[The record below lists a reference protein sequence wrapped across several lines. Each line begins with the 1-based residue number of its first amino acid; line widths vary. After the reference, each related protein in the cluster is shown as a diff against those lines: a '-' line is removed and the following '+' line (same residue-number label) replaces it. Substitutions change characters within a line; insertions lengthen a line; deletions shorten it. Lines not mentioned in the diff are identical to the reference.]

1 MYAVVVIAGVEV
13 VVKFKSMD
21 AVVVVIEV
29 VVVVFDVVCASSRQE
44 MTHLAPLA
52 DFFLS
57 DLNLKQTKRLSIKMP

>member
-1 MYAVVVIAGVEV
+1 MVIAGVEV

-21 AVVVVIEV
+21 DV
-29 VVVVFDVVCASSRQE
+29 VVVVVVVVVDVVCASSRHE

-57 DLNLKQTKRLSIKMP
+57 DLNLKQTKRLSKYQNALN